1 MHYARFVFS
10 GIIIVTSIFKMGLT
24 IAVSCAI
31 MVKVKKKWAK
41 NPKKEKKYG

>member
-10 GIIIVTSIFKMGLT
+10 GIIIVTFLFKMGLT
-24 IAVSCAI
+24 IAISCAI

-41 NPKKEKKYG
+41 SPKKEKNYG